1 MNILD
6 YTLEQLQ
13 ELSTEELEN
22 LYNECKLK
30 EDFYHTQQY
39 VKKIMINSL
48 YGSVGNKNFIL
59 FNEKVAQAITGN
71 GRFLVQNTSRMI
83 NDALNNI
90 NEDKSQFV
98 GIVYNDTDSGY
109 YTIAPIMNE
118 IIKKNPNKSI
128 NEYVDIANKFEL
140 KFIDPIIQKSVDIAT
155 THLNA
160 RRPEVIGAK
169 REVIADTCFASSTTL
184 RVKIDNDM
192 KSIKI
197 GELLTKFAPSTYNYR
212 VRAPYTVD
220 LKDKQV
226 YIMSYNTKTCKN
238 EMKQVLNVQ
247 KKLTEKRM
255 VEISHPNVGKIRCTE
270 DHKFAVKQNGQ
281 IIWKNAIDITE
292 TDDVIYNEYRLYSK
306 QYCEDWDLQYTNAS
320 SLRTSSER
328 KHAGNHIKEAKERNR
343 TKLI

>member
-1 MNILD
+1 MNILENNFEIED
-6 YTLEQLQ
+6 LGIQ
-13 ELSTEELEN
+13 ELDVYDIEVEN
-22 LYNECKLK
+22 NHN
-30 EDFYHTQQY
+30 FF
-39 VKKIMINSL
+39 
-48 YGSVGNKNFIL
+48 GNDIL
-59 FNEKVAQAITGN
+59 IHN
-71 GRFLVQNTSRMI
+71 
-83 NDALNNI
+83 
-90 NEDKSQFV
+90 
-98 GIVYNDTDSGY
+98 SGY

-128 NEYVDIANKFEL
+128 NDYVDIANKFEL
-140 KFIDPIIQKSVDIAT
+140 KFIDPVIQKSVDIAT

-169 REVIADTCFASSTTL
+169 REIIADTCFASSTTL
-184 RVKIDNDM
+184 RVKIDNEM

-197 GELLTKFAPSTYNYR
+197 GELLTRFAPSTYNYR

-320 SLRTSSER
+320 SLRASSER
-328 KHAGNHIKEAKERNR
+328 KRAGNHIKEAKERNR